1 MMDGYG
7 RGWGYG
13 FDMMGGGWLAGLLML
28 FFAALVVAGIV
39 LLVVWIV
46 RTSASPHGPTGTT
59 AAPGARGHD
68 EALAIVKRRYAAGEI
83 TKEQYEEMMRTLSG

>member
-7 RGWGYG
+7 RGYG

-46 RTSASPHGPTGTT
+46 RTSASPHGPTGT
-59 AAPGARGHD
+59 AAPPGARGHD

-83 TKEQYEEMMRTLSG
+83 TKEQYEEMIRTLSG